1 MGRKMNWGRLIGCL
15 LMLAAMNA
23 AGQEGRNAGNSDVRY
38 VKEHLL
44 YQRGDETNVID
55 IDVEWPSMVDFSA
68 VKPLQSYLA
77 KAVFRA
83 DADNMEDAL
92 RQLKARFGSPV
103 TSQFKTIPD
112 DDKFCYVTCELKEI
126 GCQKNRFISFRASY
140 ICEPAKA
147 STQRGDTAVALVTY
161 DIVNERVLLMKDIL
175 KMSQLQSEGVSY
187 PLLLQIIK
195 GASVS
200 VPEDV
205 INMQMT
211 DACLMDQWVWLNMFY
226 MTEDDTTDFHSL
238 VPTEVMKG
246 VLTRDVR
253 KLLTMGLPNRPLVT
267 AVIDSVFEGQPVH
280 TEVDKA
286 PAFIGGINGLRQYL
300 SDNVE
305 YPQIEQATKVQGR
318 VIVSF
323 IVDEDGAIRDTRV
336 IDHVSPGI
344 DREAVRVVRMM
355 PRWSPGELNGQKV
368 KVRTQLPITFRMD

>member
-1 MGRKMNWGRLIGCL
+1 MNRGRLIGCL
-15 LMLAAMNA
+15 LMLVAVNA
-23 AGQEGRNAGNSDVRY
+23 AAEEGGNAGNSDVRY

-195 GASVS
+195 GASVG

-253 KLLTMGLPNRPLVT
+253 KLLTMGLPSRPLVT

-368 KVRTQLPITFRMD
+368 KVRTQLPITFRMN